1 MKKTISFII
10 VGIMAIGLFSCSIS
24 NKTVKSQSELISQN
38 ESLLE
43 ENNSLKQ
50 QLKDKTTELNKLKK
64 DVQNQKTNRKYPP
77 EIDEMLNIDDTTI
90 FLERF
95 KNYELSA
102 VHPRSREMYQWV
114 SNIHELGLL
123 LQLIEKDHLSVENI
137 NSNLTNLP
145 STTIKQL
152 ESLNT
157 NIKNNIRTADEK
169 RELIEQSYNE
179 MKKTFSLSQMDYYNS
194 LVGKLN
200 NFINIYFE

>member
-1 MKKTISFII
+1 
-10 VGIMAIGLFSCSIS
+10 MAIGLFSCSIS

-50 QLKDKTTELNKLKK
+50 QLKDKTAELNKLKK
-64 DVQNQKTNRKYPP
+64 DIQNQKTNGKYPP

-123 LQLIEKDHLSVENI
+123 LKLIEKDHLSVENI
-137 NSNLTNLP
+137 NSNLTNIP

>member
-1 MKKTISFII
+1 
-10 VGIMAIGLFSCSIS
+10 MAIGLFSCSIS

-50 QLKDKTTELNKLKK
+50 QLKDKTAELNKLKK
-64 DVQNQKTNRKYPP
+64 DIQNQKINGKYPP

-123 LQLIEKDHLSVENI
+123 LKLIEKDHLSVENI
-137 NSNLTNLP
+137 NNNLTNLP

-179 MKKTFSLSQMDYYNS
+179 MKKTFSLAQMNYYNN

>member
-1 MKKTISFII
+1 
-10 VGIMAIGLFSCSIS
+10 MAIGLFSCSIS

-50 QLKDKTTELNKLKK
+50 QLKDKTAELNKLKK
-64 DVQNQKTNRKYPP
+64 DIQNQKINGKYPP

-123 LQLIEKDHLSVENI
+123 LELIEKDHLSVENI
-137 NSNLTNLP
+137 NNNLTNLP

>member
-1 MKKTISFII
+1 
-10 VGIMAIGLFSCSIS
+10 MAIGLFSCSIS
-24 NKTVKSQSELISQN
+24 NKTVKSQRELISQN

-50 QLKDKTTELNKLKK
+50 QLKDKTAELNKLKK
-64 DVQNQKTNRKYPP
+64 DIQNQKINGKYPP

-123 LQLIEKDHLSVENI
+123 LELIEKDHLSVENI
-137 NSNLTNLP
+137 NNNLTNLP

>member
-1 MKKTISFII
+1 
-10 VGIMAIGLFSCSIS
+10 
-24 NKTVKSQSELISQN
+24 
-38 ESLLE
+38 
-43 ENNSLKQ
+43 
-50 QLKDKTTELNKLKK
+50 
-64 DVQNQKTNRKYPP
+64 
-77 EIDEMLNIDDTTI
+77 
-90 FLERF
+90 
-95 KNYELSA
+95 
-102 VHPRSREMYQWV
+102 MYQWV

-123 LQLIEKDHLSVENI
+123 LELIEKDHLSVENI
-137 NSNLTNLP
+137 NNNLTNLP